1 MATAKIFNQENHE
14 VGEQDLL
21 DGVFQM
27 EIRPEIL
34 HMVVRAHLAAQRA
47 GTVGV
52 KTRSLASGG
61 GKKPWRQKG
70 TGRARSGSSRS
81 PIWRGGAIVHGPVA
95 RDYSFKV
102 NKKVKKLALKMA
114 LTARFVEDNMKVV
127 DNLELAEVKTKSFVA
142 LRDRFNLKKALIV
155 TKGESRNLAL
165 SARNVQGF
173 EVKSQDKVSTYDIL
187 SRPYLLIESEAVN
200 LIQKRLK

>member
-14 VGEQDLL
+14 VGEQTLL
-21 DGVFQM
+21 DGVFQT
-27 EIRPEIL
+27 EVRPEIL

-52 KTRSLASGG
+52 KTRSLARGG

-114 LTARFVEDNMKVV
+114 LTARFVEDNMRVV

-155 TKGESRNLAL
+155 TKGESKNLAL

-200 LIQKRLK
+200 LIQERLK